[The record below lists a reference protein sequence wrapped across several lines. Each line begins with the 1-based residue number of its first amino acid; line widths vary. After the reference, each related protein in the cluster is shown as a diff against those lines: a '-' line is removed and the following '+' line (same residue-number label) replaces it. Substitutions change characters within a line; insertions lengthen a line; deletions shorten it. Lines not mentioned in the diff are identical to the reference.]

1 MPTLEAHWVEPPAVK
16 AAAKQPSPPRGDL
29 TLRAMAICVFNC
41 VQNLRHVFQ
50 RQQDILEKWKASPWP
65 NCELCIVYPEHR
77 EIPPQKVSP
86 SGSILTDQIET

>member
-1 MPTLEAHWVEPPAVK
+1 MPTLEAHLVEPPTVK

-29 TLRAMAICVFNC
+29 TRAMAICVFNC
-41 VQNLRHVFQ
+41 VQNLRHVQ

-65 NCELCIVYPEHR
+65 NCEICIVSEHR

-86 SGSILTDQIET
+86 SESILIDQIET